1 MEKEK
6 EMRHII
12 PISGKDS
19 LATAIVQRTLEP
31 DLPYEFIYNDTRME
45 LPETYEWLDLVESTL
60 GIKIIRIG
68 KSLEAII
75 YEKGMLPSA
84 SMRYCTQ
91 ESKIVP
97 MNKWLN
103 KEPSVIYIGL
113 RFDEDRAGLEPAKNQ
128 TVRYPLKENHMRLSN
143 VYDVC
148 KSKNLMPPKFFWE
161 RLFNR
166 VAEILQCSPE
176 AIRKQI
182 SEEMV
187 FDRMFAWRSR
197 PNCFMCF
204 YQRRYE
210 WIGLREFHPLLF
222 NHAKEIEEK
231 FAGDRRE
238 NAFYWIQDLP
248 LSELE
253 KKVNYYFSKRA
264 MDLASIISKKFQGDF
279 FSHLIIDN
287 MELAQKSCG
296 LFCGK

>member
-1 MEKEK
+1 
-6 EMRHII
+6 MRHII

-31 DLPYEFIYNDTRME
+31 DLSYEFIYNDTRME
-45 LPETYEWLDLVESTL
+45 LPETYDWLNLVEKTL
-60 GIKIIRIG
+60 DIKIARIG
-68 KSLEAII
+68 KSLESII
-75 YEKGMLPSA
+75 YEQGILPSA
-84 SMRYCTQ
+84 QQRYCTRL
-91 ESKIVP
+91 SKIYP
-97 MNKWLN
+97 MNDWIG
-103 KEPSVIYIGL
+103 KEPATIYIGL
-113 RFDEDRAGLEPAKNQ
+113 RFDEERAGLVPLKNQ
-128 TVRYPLKENHMRLSN
+128 IVRYPLKENHMKISN

-148 KSKNLMPPKFFWE
+148 KSKGLMPPKFFWE
-161 RLFNR
+161 RLLNR
-166 VAEILQCSPE
+166 VVEILQCTPE
-176 AIRKQI
+176 AIRKEVSQ
-182 SEEMV
+182 EMV

-210 WIGLREFHPLLF
+210 WIGLMEFHPLLF
-222 NHAKEIEEK
+222 NHAKQIEER

-253 KKVNYYFSKRA
+253 KRANYYFSKRA
-264 MDLASIISKKFQGDF
+264 MDCASIISKKFQGDF
-279 FSHLIIDN
+279 FNHLIIDE